1 VFKIIVEDGSS
12 SGLTFIAPSNLRD
25 GMIFTVGRDAESDIV
40 LDVDHV
46 SAAHGEFVS
55 HQGGLFYRDM
65 RSTNGTVLERDSNT
79 NSLGEEFGWAA
90 RLEDGDSL
98 LMGDRKASLRLR
110 VELEGLEGVS
120 SAMGPDGDDAGEP
133 AVLALSRLEEV
144 RQLEGRFE
152 ADPLR
157 TARLYQAVK
166 LISGSLDLKDVC
178 KAACAAIF
186 SLLPTATNISVLL
199 DQRRADPTGGAALRR
214 DFVPYFSVDRE
225 GAVVQG
231 ERASRHVVRH
241 VLDEKAGIVICDTT
255 DINPSQSIVRAKIR
269 SLIGVPLAVGDRIV
283 GILQVDNRLS
293 HGLFNQDNV
302 DELIVVASQIAL
314 SLENARLFQR
324 VKVAE
329 ERLQREN
336 RFLRTQEGREFRDI
350 IGRSPAMLRVFE
362 LVDRVVDTSA
372 TVLITGETGT
382 GKELIA
388 RAIHE
393 RSNRKD
399 KLFVAQNCS
408 ALPESLLESELFGHK
423 KGAFTGAV
431 ADKKGLF
438 EIAHQGTMFLDE
450 VGEMDPVLQSKLLRV
465 LQESEI
471 RPVGAMYPRKIDSRV
486 IAATNRKLEEEVASG
501 KFREDLY
508 YRLNVFP
515 IHLPALRDRN
525 EDIPAL
531 AEHYLEKY
539 CREFNRPHM
548 QLSPEAIGLLQS
560 YRWPGNIRELQNEVQ
575 RIVIH
580 GVPGDLVM
588 AEHLADRIGRAA
600 NLVERANPSAGG
612 LKSMMAEVERWILV
626 QALRDHDNNKTRTA
640 KTLQITREGLHKKLS
655 RFGL

>member
-1 VFKIIVEDGSS
+1 
-12 SGLTFIAPSNLRD
+12 
-25 GMIFTVGRDAESDIV
+25 
-40 LDVDHV
+40 
-46 SAAHGEFVS
+46 
-55 HQGGLFYRDM
+55 
-65 RSTNGTVLERDSNT
+65 
-79 NSLGEEFGWAA
+79 
-90 RLEDGDSL
+90 
-98 LMGDRKASLRLR
+98 
-110 VELEGLEGVS
+110 
-120 SAMGPDGDDAGEP
+120 
-133 AVLALSRLEEV
+133 
-144 RQLEGRFE
+144 
-152 ADPLR
+152 
-157 TARLYQAVK
+157 
-166 LISGSLDLKDVC
+166 
-178 KAACAAIF
+178 
-186 SLLPTATNISVLL
+186 
-199 DQRRADPTGGAALRR
+199 
-214 DFVPYFSVDRE
+214 
-225 GAVVQG
+225 
-231 ERASRHVVRH
+231 
-241 VLDEKAGIVICDTT
+241 
-255 DINPSQSIVRAKIR
+255 
-269 SLIGVPLAVGDRIV
+269 
-283 GILQVDNRLS
+283 
-293 HGLFNQDNV
+293 
-302 DELIVVASQIAL
+302 
-314 SLENARLFQR
+314 
-324 VKVAE
+324 
-329 ERLQREN
+329 
-336 RFLRTQEGREFRDI
+336 
-350 IGRSPAMLRVFE
+350 
-362 LVDRVVDTSA
+362 VDRVVDTSA